1 MSSLTKKSLKKKATI
16 KATKKPLKK
25 KATIKVNKKATI
37 KVNKK
42 ATIKATKKAKNTVTK
57 PLKKYLN
64 KLKNIKKIGG
74 DIEISRLGKL
84 SNLINEVGSSI
95 S

>member
-1 MSSLTKKSLKKKATI
+1 MSSLTKKPLNKKATI
-16 KATKKPLKK
+16 
-25 KATIKVNKKATI
+25 KATI

-84 SNLINEVGSSI
+84 SDLINEVGSSI

>member
-1 MSSLTKKSLKKKATI
+1 MSSLTKKPLNKKATI
-16 KATKKPLKK
+16 KATKKPLK
-25 KATIKVNKKATI
+25 
-37 KVNKK
+37 KK

-84 SNLINEVGSSI
+84 SDLINEVGSSI

>member
-1 MSSLTKKSLKKKATI
+1 MSSLTKKPLKKTTI
-16 KATKKPLKK
+16 KPLKK
-25 KATIKVNKKATI
+25 TTIKPLKKTTI
-37 KVNKK
+37 
-42 ATIKATKKAKNTVTK
+42 K

-84 SNLINEVGSSI
+84 SDFINEAGSSI
-95 S
+95 P